1 MTTRLAVT
9 GASGVMGRQ
18 VLAVAA
24 DDPAYEVAVAVSRSP
39 VEDVPGGVVVQD
51 DDRLAGLLADRDP
64 DAVVDFT
71 APAATR
77 RYAAD
82 CAETATPLV
91 TGTTGFDDEDEAA
104 LAEAAERTAV
114 LHASNFSRG
123 VLALRRA
130 VREAVATLPG
140 ADVEVTETHHNRKRD
155 APSGTAVTILDDVE
169 EARGEAAT
177 RVHGRE
183 GEAPRSDGELGVHAR
198 RAGGLAGEHEV
209 LVADGPEAVTLT
221 HRSES
226 RATFAAGA
234 LDAAAWLAGRAPGT
248 YEFREVLDRA

>member
-1 MTTRLAVT
+1 MTTRVAVT
-9 GASGVMGRQ
+9 GASGVMGGQ
-18 VLAVAA
+18 VLDVAGT
-24 DDPAYEVAVAVSRSP
+24 DPAFDVVLAVSRSP
-39 VEDVPGGVVVQD
+39 ETVDAPEAVAVASDKRLA
-51 DDRLAGLLADRDP
+51 DRLADA

-77 RYAAD
+77 RYAAA

-91 TGTTGFDDEDEAA
+91 TGTTGFDDEGLAA
-104 LAEAAERTAV
+104 LSTVAEETAV
-114 LHASNFSRG
+114 LRASNFSRG
-123 VLALRRA
+123 VMALRRA
-130 VREAVATLPG
+130 VREAVAALPG

-155 APSGTAVTILDDVE
+155 APSGTAVTLLDDVD
-169 EARGEAAT
+169 EARGEAAE

-183 GEAPRSDGELGVHAR
+183 GEKPRSAGEVGVHAR

-209 LVADGPEAVTLT
+209 LIADGSEAVTLT
-221 HRSES
+221 HRAES

-248 YEFREVLDRA
+248 YEFSEVLD